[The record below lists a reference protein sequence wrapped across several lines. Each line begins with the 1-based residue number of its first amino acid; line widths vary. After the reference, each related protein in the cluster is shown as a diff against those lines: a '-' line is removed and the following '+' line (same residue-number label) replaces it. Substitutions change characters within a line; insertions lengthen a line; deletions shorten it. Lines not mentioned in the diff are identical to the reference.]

1 MAEQQLY
8 INGGYTSATS
18 GRTFETINP
27 ATGEVLATVQ
37 AAGREDVDRAV
48 ESAQRGQKI
57 WAAMTAMERSRILRR
72 AVDLL
77 RQRNDELAR
86 LETLDTGKPLSETAA
101 VDIVTGADVLEYYAG
116 LIPALEGSQIPLR
129 DSSFVYTRREPLG
142 VVAGIGAWN
151 YPIQIA
157 LWKSA
162 PALAAGNAMIF
173 KPSEVT
179 PLTALKLAEIY
190 SEAGLPDGVFNVLP
204 GIGAE
209 TGQYLTEHP
218 DIAKISFTGGVAS
231 GKKVM
236 ANSAASSLKEVTMEL
251 GGKSPLIIADDA
263 DLDLAADIAMMANFY
278 SSGQVCTY
286 AFAMSPALK
295 RIYQD
300 PTELGRALQR
310 HLVLFNTTPHLSTF
324 IFGLSIA
331 MEEENQRNPEFNEE
345 SINAIK
351 TSLMGPLAGIGDS
364 IFWGSLKVIAAGM
377 GIYFAQQGSLLGPI
391 LALLVYNLPHLLC
404 RWYGLKLGYRAG
416 TTWLMRIYQSGLMDR
431 VTYIASIVGLMVV
444 GAMTASMID
453 ITTPLSFTAGQTT
466 MKAQEFI
473 DKILPSLLPLL
484 FTLGMYKLI
493 RKEVNINWILLGTVA
508 FGMAASALGLL

>member
-1 MAEQQLY
+1 M
-8 INGGYTSATS
+8 
-18 GRTFETINP
+18 
-27 ATGEVLATVQ
+27 
-37 AAGREDVDRAV
+37 
-48 ESAQRGQKI
+48 
-57 WAAMTAMERSRILRR
+57 
-72 AVDLL
+72 
-77 RQRNDELAR
+77 
-86 LETLDTGKPLSETAA
+86 
-101 VDIVTGADVLEYYAG
+101 LEYYAG

-209 TGQYLTEHP
+209 TYQYLTEHP

-278 SSGQVCTY
+278 SSGQVCTNGTRV
-286 AFAMSPALK
+286 FVPAKQKAEFEHKILERVARIRAK
-295 RIYQD
+295 RSVC
-300 PTELGRALQR
+300 RR
-310 HLVLFNTTPHLSTF
+310 HQLRP
-324 IFGLSIA
+324 
-331 MEEENQRNPEFNEE
+331 
-345 SINAIK
+345 
-351 TSLMGPLAGIGDS
+351 
-364 IFWGSLKVIAAGM
+364 
-377 GIYFAQQGSLLGPI
+377 
-391 LALLVYNLPHLLC
+391 
-404 RWYGLKLGYRAG
+404 
-416 TTWLMRIYQSGLMDR
+416 
-431 VTYIASIVGLMVV
+431 
-444 GAMTASMID
+444 
-453 ITTPLSFTAGQTT
+453 AGQ
-466 MKAQEFI
+466 
-473 DKILPSLLPLL
+473 LPPS
-484 FTLGMYKLI
+484 
-493 RKEVNINWILLGTVA
+493 RQR
-508 FGMAASALGLL
+508 SALYRERQTRRRAPAVRRRGAERRRFR

>member
-1 MAEQQLY
+1 MSRMAEQQLY

-204 GIGAE
+204 DRRGNR
-209 TGQYLTEHP
+209 P
-218 DIAKISFTGGVAS
+218 VSDRAS
-231 GKKVM
+231 GHRQNLLHRRRRQRQK
-236 ANSAASSLKEVTMEL
+236 SDGQL
-251 GGKSPLIIADDA
+251 GRFITERGHHGAGRQI
-263 DLDLAADIAMMANFY
+263 AAD
-278 SSGQVCTY
+278 
-286 AFAMSPALK
+286 
-295 RIYQD
+295 
-300 PTELGRALQR
+300 
-310 HLVLFNTTPHLSTF
+310 
-324 IFGLSIA
+324 
-331 MEEENQRNPEFNEE
+331 
-345 SINAIK
+345 
-351 TSLMGPLAGIGDS
+351 
-364 IFWGSLKVIAAGM
+364 
-377 GIYFAQQGSLLGPI
+377 
-391 LALLVYNLPHLLC
+391 
-404 RWYGLKLGYRAG
+404 YR
-416 TTWLMRIYQSGLMDR
+416 R
-431 VTYIASIVGLMVV
+431 
-444 GAMTASMID
+444 
-453 ITTPLSFTAGQTT
+453 
-466 MKAQEFI
+466 
-473 DKILPSLLPLL
+473 
-484 FTLGMYKLI
+484 
-493 RKEVNINWILLGTVA
+493 
-508 FGMAASALGLL
+508 